1 MLASFVHLRVP
12 ALVDGLGIIGFPP
25 PTALALLLLRSSS
38 RLAAV
43 VAPLALCWFGAGC
56 CVSKITA
63 RWWRWR
69 CPTHISRRRGGVRLI
84 RPVVVAMLP
93 SCSKQVLPAPGEL
106 HVLGHRPPTD
116 NLANP
121 AQRVVRARWEAA
133 KPGQGD
139 SACSPLELGG
149 NLLEGGGR
157 GGAHGCN
164 GDREGRGRHGRRR
177 NGLRNTCV
185 RYRGR
190 GE

>member
-1 MLASFVHLRVP
+1 MMALESSGFRHPRRVP
-12 ALVDGLGIIGFPP
+12 CCCCARPVASQP
-25 PTALALLLLRSSS
+25 SS
-38 RLAAV
+38 RPSLSV
-43 VAPLALCWFGAGC
+43 GLVRRGC
-56 CVSKITA
+56 CVSRITA
-63 RWWRWR
+63 RWRRWR
-69 CPTHISRRRGGVRLI
+69 GPTHISRRRGGVRLI

-121 AQRVVRARWEAA
+121 AQRVIRARWEAA

-149 NLLEGGGR
+149 NLLGGGGR

>member
-1 MLASFVHLRVP
+1 LMALVSPDFRHPPRVP
-12 ALVDGLGIIGFPP
+12 CCCCARPVASQP
-25 PTALALLLLRSSS
+25 SS
-38 RLAAV
+38 RPSLS
-43 VAPLALCWFGAGC
+43 AGLVRRGC
-56 CVSKITA
+56 SVSKIMVGC
-63 RWWRWR
+63 RIWR
-69 CPTHISRRRGGVRLI
+69 CPTHVSGRRGGVGLI
-84 RPVVVAMLP
+84 RPVVVAMLTTG
-93 SCSKQVLPAPGEL
+93 SKQVLPAPGEL

-121 AQRVVRARWEAA
+121 AQRVIRACWEAA

-149 NLLEGGGR
+149 NLLGGGGR